1 MLAALLESLRE
12 AAAADH
18 AADQVSDQVSDQVG
32 QVIEALAGQELG
44 RAALMAALGFVHRP
58 SFRVHY
64 LDPALAGCWIE
75 RTQPEAPRSPSQR
88 YRLTEKGRV
97 WLRRRR
103 ENG

>member
-1 MLAALLESLRE
+1 MLAALLESLRK
-12 AAAADH
+12 AAAADY
-18 AADQVSDQVSDQVG
+18 AADQVID

-44 RAALMAALGFVHRP
+44 RAALMAALGFAHRP

-64 LDPALAGCWIE
+64 LDPALSGGWIE

-97 WLRRRR
+97 WLQRRR